1 MVNGWCSPLE
11 MEVNSYNGGP
21 LNLKWMFSF
30 VCVVNWTH
38 NISLLLLP
46 LKVLVL
52 LMCVGPHYL
61 STSCAAFNSFAT
73 LLKARCTVFHCFNKL
88 LRGGL
93 STVTMEHLSRI
104 FFFSL
109 FSCFL
114 WVFKRNLARVLKLKP
129 SHPNYG
135 TFFGK
140 STFEF

>member
-1 MVNGWCSPLE
+1 MDTKMCKLDLSLNKSKIVVRNMVNGWCSPLE

-38 NISLLLLP
+38 NMSLLLLP

-93 STVTMEHLSRI
+93 STVTMEHLSRN
-104 FFFSL
+104 FFFL
-109 FSCFL
+109 T
-114 WVFKRNLARVLKLKP
+114 VLVLP
-129 SHPNYG
+129 LS
-135 TFFGK
+135 F
-140 STFEF
+140 